1 MPDDVRAKVQKALAD
16 AYKSCEKEWPD
27 NSARLE
33 QLKSHLDTASMAVD
47 HLATE
52 TPYIQGA

>member
-1 MPDDVRAKVQKALAD
+1 MADTADAIKKSLEDAYQKAAD
-16 AYKSCEKEWPD
+16 EWGESNPG
-27 NSARLE
+27 RLE
-33 QLKSHLDTASMAVD
+33 QLKSHIDTAVMAVD